1 MELSFDMRH
10 TKCLI
15 PSWNIGLLQKRVFKV
30 LFFIILYVW
39 YVRYVIGPKTR
50 VPKWRLRNKSLCFH
64 FKFTLVFKKICE
76 ILIISSNDAIL
87 SQINLI
93 IIRFFFSMNFVTIEH
108 FEIFG
113 RRNSFFFSHFS
124 SEFAFK
130 RMAKWDNNIKHNKPV
145 ISNNTAF
152 R

>member
-1 MELSFDMRH
+1 MRH

-15 PSWNIGLLQKRVFKV
+15 PSWNIGLLHKRVFKV

-50 VPKWRLRNKSLCFH
+50 VPEWRLRNKSLCFH

-93 IIRFFFSMNFVTIEH
+93 IIRFFLNEFRYHWAF
-108 FEIFG
+108 
-113 RRNSFFFSHFS
+113 RNIWETKSFFFSHFS

-145 ISNNTAF
+145 ISHNTAF